1 MNSGDVFV
9 TGASGYIGSRL
20 VPALLAR
27 GHRVTA
33 LVRPGRESVLPAAC
47 RVVTGDALD
56 AASFQEKIGDAAT
69 LVHLA
74 GVAHPSPAKAAAFRE
89 VDLASLRAA
98 LAAAVHAGV
107 RHFIYLSVAQPA
119 PVMQAYVAA
128 RAEGEALLQASGISA
143 TILRP
148 WYVLGPGHR
157 WPLLL
162 VPLYRLAELLPTTRE
177 GACRLGLVTLEQ
189 LLGTLIAS
197 LESAASGCRIL
208 DVTEI
213 RRASA
218 VSR

>member
-1 MNSGDVFV
+1 MNPGGVFV

-20 VPALLAR
+20 VPALLTR
-27 GHRVTA
+27 GHQVTA
-33 LVRPGRESVLPAAC
+33 LVRQGRESMLPATC
-47 RVVTGDALD
+47 RVVTGNALD
-56 AASFQEKIGDAAT
+56 AESFQEKIGDADT
-69 LVHLA
+69 LVHLV
-74 GVAHPSPAKAAAFRE
+74 GVSHPSPAKATAFRE

-119 PVMQAYVAA
+119 PVMHAYVAA
-128 RAEGEALLQASGISA
+128 RAEGEALLRASGIAA

-162 VPLYRLAELLPTTRE
+162 LPLYRLAELLPATRE

-189 LLGTLIAS
+189 LLGALIAS
-197 LESAASGCRIL
+197 VESVPSRCRVL
-208 DVTEI
+208 DVTAI
-213 RRASA
+213 RQATR
-218 VSR
+218 VNY